1 MGNDEGVLLHTPLY
15 DLLVKAGGRMVPF
28 GGWEM
33 PVQFDGLNI
42 EHQAVREQVGLF
54 DISHMGQFSL
64 VGEGGAGF
72 LDHLL
77 PARISELAIGRMLY
91 STLCNE
97 EGGCIDD
104 VVVYRLA
111 EVEYLLV
118 VNASR
123 IENDWHWVNDR
134 AEGVLHLQIE
144 NLSNQQGMIAVQG
157 PQSEAMITALVG
169 TEAADLGY
177 YGCMRAE
184 IAGIE
189 SVLSRN
195 GYTGED
201 GFEIICAADQ
211 VAALWQSFCDAGV
224 RPCGLGA
231 RDILRL
237 EMGFCLY
244 GHELTEQITPLEAG
258 LAWTMNL
265 QKEAEFV
272 GAAALREMHEVGGY
286 RKLRGFRMLER
297 GIPRSDYPILD
308 ERGGRVGTVT
318 SGTYSPCLAQGIGL
332 AYLGDGVQAKGSTI
346 FVEMRG
352 KRIPAE
358 VVILPFVR
366 SAVKKPPNRG
376 LNK

>member
-1 MGNDEGVLLHTPLY
+1 MGNDEGVLLHTPLH
-15 DLLVKAGGRMVPF
+15 DLMVKAGGRMVPF

-33 PVQFDGLNI
+33 AVQFEGLNI
-42 EHQAVREQVGLF
+42 EHQAVRERVGIF
-54 DISHMGQFSL
+54 DISHMGQISIL
-64 VGEGGAGF
+64 GEGGAGF
-72 LDHLL
+72 LDHIL
-77 PARISELAIGRMLY
+77 PARISELGIGRMLY

-123 IENDWHWVNDR
+123 IENDWYWVVDR
-134 AEGVLHLQIE
+134 AEGVLGVQIE

-157 PQSEAMITALVG
+157 PESEAMITALVG
-169 TEAADLGY
+169 PEAADLGY
-177 YGCMRAE
+177 YGCLRTA
-184 IAGIE
+184 IAGVE

-211 VAALWQSFCDAGV
+211 VAALWQSFCNAGV

-258 LAWTMNL
+258 LAWTMDL
-265 QKEAEFV
+265 QKEVEFV
-272 GAAALREMHEVGGY
+272 GASALREMHAAGGY
-286 RKLRGFRMLER
+286 RKLCGFRMLER
-297 GIPRSDYPILD
+297 GIPRSDYMILD
-308 ERGGRVGTVT
+308 ERGASVGTVT
-318 SGTYSPCLAQGIGL
+318 SGTYSPCLAKGIGL
-332 AYLGDGVQAKGSTI
+332 AYLGEGVQEKGSTI
-346 FVEMRG
+346 FIEMRG

-358 VVILPFVR
+358 VVNLPFVR
-366 SAVKKPPNRG
+366 SAVKKTSKRG
-376 LNK
+376 RNK

>member
-1 MGNDEGVLLHTPLY
+1 MGIDEGVLLRTPLH
-15 DLLVKAGGRMVPF
+15 DSMVKVGGRMVPF

-33 PVQFDGLNI
+33 PVQFEGLNI
-42 EHQAVREQVGLF
+42 EHQAVREQVGIF
-54 DISHMGQFSL
+54 DISHMGQISML
-64 VGEGGAGF
+64 GEGVAGF

-77 PARISELAIGRMLY
+77 PARISELGIGRMLY

-123 IENDWHWVNDR
+123 IENDLHWVVGR
-134 AEGVLHLQIE
+134 AVGLQQVRIE

-157 PQSEAMITALVG
+157 PESEAMIAALVG
-169 TEAADLGY
+169 PEAADLGY
-177 YGCMRAE
+177 YGCMRTA
-184 IAGIE
+184 IAGVE

-258 LAWTMNL
+258 LAWTMDL
-265 QKEAEFV
+265 QKEVEFV
-272 GAAALREMHEVGGY
+272 GASALREMHAAGGY
-286 RKLRGFRMLER
+286 RKLCGFRMLER
-297 GIPRSDYPILD
+297 GIPRSDYMILD
-308 ERGGRVGTVT
+308 ERGASVGTVT
-318 SGTYSPCLAQGIGL
+318 SGTYSPCLAKGIGL
-332 AYLGDGVQAKGSTI
+332 AYLGDGVQEKGSTI
-346 FVEMRG
+346 FIEMRG

-358 VVILPFVR
+358 VVNLPFVR
-366 SAVKKPPNRG
+366 SAVKKSSKRG
-376 LNK
+376 RNK

>member
-1 MGNDEGVLLHTPLY
+1 MGNDEGVLLRTPLH
-15 DLLVKAGGRMVPF
+15 DLMVKAGGRMVPF

-33 PVQFDGLNI
+33 AVQFEGLNI
-42 EHQAVREQVGLF
+42 EHQAVRERVGIF
-54 DISHMGQFSL
+54 DISHMGQFSI

-72 LDHLL
+72 LNHLL
-77 PARISELAIGRMLY
+77 PARISELGIGRMLY

-123 IENDWHWVNDR
+123 IENDWHWVVGR
-134 AEGVLHLQIE
+134 AVGVQQVQIE

-157 PQSEAMITALVG
+157 PESEAIITALVG
-169 TEAADLGY
+169 PKAAGLGY
-177 YGCMRAE
+177 YGCMRTA
-184 IAGIE
+184 IAGVD

-211 VAALWQSFCDAGV
+211 VAALWQSFCNSGV

-258 LAWTMNL
+258 LAWTMDL
-265 QKEAEFV
+265 QKEVEFV
-272 GAAALREMHEVGGY
+272 GASALREMHAADGY
-286 RKLRGFRMLER
+286 RKLCGFRMLER
-297 GIPRSDYPILD
+297 GIPRSGYTILD
-308 ERGGRVGTVT
+308 ERGESVGTVT
-318 SGTYSPCLAQGIGL
+318 SGTYFCRLQAGD
-332 AYLGDGVQAKGSTI
+332 YLETKKT
-346 FVEMRG
+346 
-352 KRIPAE
+352 
-358 VVILPFVR
+358 VIL
-366 SAVKKPPNRG
+366 K
-376 LNK
+376 